1 MGWKNL
7 RFSTFFP
14 HFCDFFFLP
23 YTEAK
28 TWKRKRYPH
37 ASQFPANVYGGTLT
51 GILHDGR
58 NNLVGKEE
66 EKDNYRAAVHKHKQ
80 PSHKHAK
87 FPLLSLIFFEIPKLL
102 KISRGKLSLNYFFLH
117 FGESCSDDSNMTE
130 TLVGHRVANTVLSE
144 YPAASCF
151 DNVLFAFSPVLGIFT
166 KINHLF
172 CFGMWD
178 RQGKKCVT
186 VTGVPLIACPV
197 SIACPMYCSPC
208 PHTVLHRRDHLI
220 CRKKGIVKGKAAK
233 WRFLECVR
241 STARVVAQKFPRV
254 LHFCAWRE
262 MGFGQKNRI
271 SLSRDRTVRI

>member
-37 ASQFPANVYGGTLT
+37 ASQFPANVYGETLT

-87 FPLLSLIFFEIPKLL
+87 FPLLSLIFFEIPKLF
-102 KISRGKLSLNYFFLH
+102 KISTGKWSLNYFFYILA
-117 FGESCSDDSNMTE
+117 SLVAMT
-130 TLVGHRVANTVLSE
+130 V
-144 YPAASCF
+144 
-151 DNVLFAFSPVLGIFT
+151 I
-166 KINHLF
+166 
-172 CFGMWD
+172 
-178 RQGKKCVT
+178 
-186 VTGVPLIACPV
+186 
-197 SIACPMYCSPC
+197 
-208 PHTVLHRRDHLI
+208 
-220 CRKKGIVKGKAAK
+220 
-233 WRFLECVR
+233 
-241 STARVVAQKFPRV
+241 
-254 LHFCAWRE
+254 
-262 MGFGQKNRI
+262 
-271 SLSRDRTVRI
+271 